1 MSSHILPIPDQSHL
15 NKVRDALWSR
25 PFAGASVMVGS
36 GFSRNADKPRS
47 EVDDLPLWSDIAA
60 SILSTLS
67 PDVEAPSID
76 DPLRLAQQYK
86 STFGR
91 SDLHRLLGQLV
102 RDRNFLPGKTH
113 DRLLKLPW
121 RDVFT
126 TNWDTLLERASLEIA
141 EPPYSVVEDMDQL
154 PLVSQPRIIK
164 LHGSFPAQFPLIS
177 TEEDYRTY
185 PIEYAPF
192 VNTVQQAM
200 METIFCLI
208 GFSGDDP
215 NFLKWSGWVRDNLGE
230 AAPKIYLAG
239 LLKLLPH
246 QRRTLEERGVVPI
259 DLWHHPNANRW
270 PERQQHQYA
279 TQWILHTLEFGEPY
293 DEKLWPST
301 PDRRE
306 PDIDERLTP
315 IVAVPFDIPA
325 GQPQTR
331 LSRETTT
338 FNEAELEI
346 IREALRVWNH
356 NRELYPGWLVF
367 PSGQEHFELSQY
379 TDEWEPHIL
388 KALPLLTPTERL
400 FAIRELLWRREI
412 LLEPVTPEL
421 VEAAQS
427 VLDIFD
433 CENRSILGN
442 GDIVADWPRVREAWR
457 SIALRLVTDARYD
470 CDQSLFER
478 RIEALEPFCDDSL
491 DVAHQIQ
498 QERCLWAL
506 YSLSFQRLGKLLDEW
521 QIDNSDPIWMLRKAA
536 LLTEMHRR
544 NESFPLVQEAINSI
558 RKDLAGDKSIANA
571 SRLGWALG
579 STLTWTNRRSV
590 FRRWDELASQRC
602 HAWNEIDQITRTLQG
617 TDERKEAPSFD
628 LGVSHSTSF
637 SWSNK
642 SYTRM
647 VSAFRALRLPE
658 VTGLPPVNIDR
669 ERDGIPTGVA
679 TGILTLAADELAAY
693 TPELAIRIVLRICGN
708 ERDKTFL
715 RVLSRTRIASLSDD
729 ATETLARICIG
740 VIDYTLPRVLAREET
755 RGDVSSVER
764 LQVALEV
771 LSRLI
776 LRVKPELVV
785 DALDLGLKCY
795 RTKDMVEHRRLAV
808 PIGNVLKRS
817 WEALPRDL
825 RVVHVFDLLTA
836 PIPGLDGFSA
846 VTECADPGSLVVHG
860 DLPKDGTTEHAARF
874 SEVVNFLL
882 RGLRGP
888 STIARSF
895 ATTRLVPL
903 VLSGSVSDDQVLEIA
918 NALWRDTDPVLNNS
932 IGPGSPF
939 DWVFMLLPEIS
950 PGQAERSF
958 RRKWLVAQNISEDE
972 LSGHAQRMLSQLG
985 PAIAS
990 LESRE
995 RLLPL
1000 TEEEAEHVSGQLLRF
1015 VNSFLGSSVTLGS
1028 GTNIRYMTTVIGA
1041 ITIPGPIADELFRVA
1056 ETVLGTESIQRRNP
1070 MRPHVDPIYNVRTAI
1085 SFSLIPGLVR
1095 ALPDRIDTMK
1105 MWLSSGLA
1113 SGEEIRVNNAMVATR
1128 TWALAP
1134 EEIALQAAPDSLI
1147 REVGAIIASR
1157 RKDALAEALLCATS
1171 IFDRGIQSHRDAI
1184 ATFALHGLS
1193 YLADEVQYER
1203 YLEDEDVPT
1212 VRLLCVQLASYMARS
1227 GFADDAT
1234 VVKWMEIGRS
1244 DPFPEVRNV
1253 VLSAEV
1259 GQLNDAM

>member
-1 MSSHILPIPDQSHL
+1 MI
-15 NKVRDALWSR
+15 
-25 PFAGASVMVGS
+25 GS
-36 GFSRNADKPRS
+36 GFSRNADKPRP
-47 EVDDLPLWSDIAA
+47 EVDGIPLWSDISEKLAA
-60 SILSTLS
+60 ALY
-67 PDVEAPSID
+67 PDIDAPSID

-102 RDRNFLPGKTH
+102 RDRDFLPGKTH
-113 DRLLKLPW
+113 SRLLKLPW

-126 TNWDTLLERASLEIA
+126 TNWDTLLERASLEIP
-141 EPPYSVVEDMDQL
+141 EPAYSVVEDMDQL

-164 LHGSFPAQFPLIS
+164 LHGSLPSKFPLII

-185 PIEYAPF
+185 PTKYAPF

-246 QRRTLEERGVVPI
+246 QRRMLEERGVVPI
-259 DLWHHPNANRW
+259 DLWHHPKVDRW
-270 PERQQHQYA
+270 PEHQQHQYA

-293 DEKLWPST
+293 DEKAWPST
-301 PDRRE
+301 PDQRE
-306 PDIDERLTP
+306 PVIDERLTP
-315 IVAVPFDIPA
+315 IVTVPFNIPA
-325 GQPQTR
+325 GQPQSQ
-331 LSRETTT
+331 LSRDTTT
-338 FNEAELEI
+338 FNEDQLET
-346 IREALRVWNH
+346 IREVLRVWTH
-356 NRELYPGWLVF
+356 NRQLYPGWLVF

-388 KALPLLTPTERL
+388 NALPLLTPTERIY
-400 FAIRELLWRREI
+400 AVRELLWRREI
-412 LLEPVTPEL
+412 LLEPIRPEL
-421 VEAAQS
+421 GEAAQG
-427 VLDIFD
+427 VLNTFD
-433 CENRSILGN
+433 CVDRTILGT
-442 GDIVADWPRVREAWR
+442 GDIVIDWPNVREAWR
-457 SIALRLVTDARYD
+457 NIALKLVTVARYD

-478 RIEALEPFCDDSL
+478 RIEALEPFCDDSP
-491 DVAHQIQ
+491 DVAHQIH

-506 YSLSFQRLGKLLDEW
+506 YSSSFQRLNELLDEW

-536 LLTEMHRR
+536 LLTEMRR
-544 NESFPLVQEAINSI
+544 HNESFPLVQEAINSI
-558 RKDLAGDKSIANA
+558 RKNLAGDQSIANA

-579 STLTWTNRRSV
+579 STLTLTNSRSV
-590 FRRWDELASQRC
+590 DRRWDELASQKC
-602 HAWNEIDQITRTLQG
+602 HAWNEIDAITRTLKG

-628 LGVSHSTSF
+628 LGVSHSTTF

-642 SYTRM
+642 GYTRL

-658 VTGLPPVNIDR
+658 VTGLPLVNIDR

-693 TPELAIRIVLRICGN
+693 APELAIRIVLRICEN

-715 RVLSRTRIASLSDD
+715 RVLSRTRIASLSAD
-729 ATETLARICIG
+729 ATEALVRICTG
-740 VIDYTLPRVLAREET
+740 VIDYTLPRLLTPDET
-755 RGDVSSVER
+755 RGGISSVER
-764 LQVALEV
+764 LRVALEV

-785 DALDLGLKCY
+785 DAMGLGLKCY
-795 RTKDMVEHRRLAV
+795 RTKGVVENRGLAGPV
-808 PIGNVLKRS
+808 GNLLRRS
-817 WEALPRDL
+817 WEALPKDL
-825 RVVHVFDLLTA
+825 RSTYVFDLLTA

-846 VTECADPGSLVVHG
+846 VTEGGDPGSLVGHE
-860 DLPKDGTTEHAARF
+860 DLPIVGTSEYAARS
-874 SEVVNFLL
+874 SEVVSFLL
-882 RGLRGP
+882 RGLR
-888 STIARSF
+888 STNVSARGF
-895 ATTRLVPL
+895 ATTRLLPL
-903 VLSGSVSDDQVLEIA
+903 VVSGSVRDDEALEIA
-918 NALWRDTDPVLNNS
+918 NILWGGSDPVTNNA
-932 IGPGSPF
+932 GGAGSPF

-958 RRKWLVAQNISEDE
+958 RRKWLTPRTVSEDD

-1000 TEEEAEHVSGQLLRF
+1000 TEEEAEHVSGQILRF
-1015 VNSFLGSSVTLGS
+1015 VNSFFGNSVTLGS
-1028 GTNIRYMTTVIGA
+1028 GTNIRYMATVIGA
-1041 ITIPGPIADELFRVA
+1041 MTIPGPIADDLFKVA
-1056 ETVLGTESIQRRNP
+1056 ETVLGTENIQRHNP
-1070 MRPHVDPIYNVRTAI
+1070 MQPLVDPIYNVRLAI

-1095 ALPDRIDTMK
+1095 AFPDRIDTMV

-1134 EEIALQAAPDSLI
+1134 EEQALQAAPDSLI

-1157 RKDALAEALLCATS
+1157 RKDALAGALLCATL
-1171 IFDRGIQSHRDAI
+1171 IFDRGFQAHRDAI

-1193 YLADEVQYER
+1193 YLAEEVEYAR

-1227 GFADDAT
+1227 GFADDPT
-1234 VVKWMEIGRS
+1234 VVKWMEMGRN

-1253 VLSAEV
+1253 VLSDE
-1259 GQLNDAM
+1259 L

>member
-1 MSSHILPIPDQSHL
+1 MSSHIPPIPDQSHL

-25 PFAGASVMVGS
+25 PFAGATVMIGS

-60 SILSTLS
+60 AIGSTLY
-67 PDVEAPSID
+67 PDLEPPSTD

-102 RDRNFLPGKTH
+102 RDRNFLPGETH
-113 DRLLKLPW
+113 SRLLKLPW

-141 EPPYSVVEDMDQL
+141 EPSYSVVEDIDQL

-164 LHGSFPAQFPLIS
+164 LHGSFPANFPLIC

-185 PIEYAPF
+185 PTEYAPF

-215 NFLKWSGWVRDNLGE
+215 NFLNWSGWVRDNLGE

-246 QRRTLEERGVVPI
+246 QRRMLEERGVVPI
-259 DLWHHPNANRW
+259 DLWHHPNAKRW
-270 PERQQHQYA
+270 PEHRQQQYA
-279 TQWILHTLEFGEPY
+279 TQWILHTLEYGEPY
-293 DEKLWPST
+293 DEKLWPSI
-301 PDRRE
+301 PDDE
-306 PDIDERLTP
+306 APDIDARLLP
-315 IVAVPFDIPA
+315 IVKVPFDIPA
-325 GQPQTR
+325 SQPQTR
-331 LSRETTT
+331 LSRDSSTY
-338 FNEAELEI
+338 NEEALEPI
-346 IREALRVWNH
+346 KEVLRVWTH
-356 NRELYPGWLVF
+356 NRQLFPGWLVF
-367 PSGQEHFELSQY
+367 PSGQEHFALSQY

-388 KALPLLTPTERL
+388 KALPLFTPTERL
-400 FAIRELLWRREI
+400 HAIRELLWRREI
-412 LLEPVTPEL
+412 LLEPITPEL
-421 VEAAQS
+421 VEAAQT
-427 VLDIFD
+427 VLDTFD
-433 CENRSILGN
+433 CENRTILGN
-442 GDIVADWPRVREAWR
+442 GNSVADWPKVREAWR
-457 SIALRLVTDARYD
+457 SIALRLVTDARYY
-470 CDQSLFER
+470 CDQSLFEQ

-506 YSLSFQRLGKLLDEW
+506 YSSSFQRLSELLDEW
-521 QIDNSDPIWMLRKAA
+521 TIDNSDPIWMLRKAA
-536 LLTEMHRR
+536 LLTEMRR
-544 NESFPLVQEAINSI
+544 HNDSFPLVQKAINSI

-571 SRLGWALG
+571 SRLSWALG
-579 STLTWTNRRSV
+579 STLTWTNRRAV

-602 HAWNEIDQITRTLQG
+602 HAWNEIDHIRRTLQG
-617 TDERKEAPSFD
+617 TAERKTAPSFD
-628 LGVSHSTSF
+628 LGVSHGTTF
-637 SWSNK
+637 NWSNK
-642 SYTRM
+642 GYTRL

-669 ERDGIPTGVA
+669 GRDGFPTGIA
-679 TGILTLAADELAAY
+679 TGILTLAADGLAAY
-693 TPELAIRIVLRICGN
+693 APDLAIRIVLRICDN

-729 ATETLARICIG
+729 ATEALVRICIR
-740 VIDYTLPRVLAREET
+740 VIDYTLPRLLAPDER
-755 RGDVSSVER
+755 RGGISSVGR
-764 LQVALEV
+764 LSVALEA

-785 DALDLGLKCY
+785 DAIGLGLKCY
-795 RTKDMVEHRRLAV
+795 RTKSVVEHHLLAGPV
-808 PIGNVLKRS
+808 TNLLRRS
-817 WEALPRDL
+817 WEALPKDL
-825 RVVHVFDLLTA
+825 RRTYVFDLLTA

-846 VTECADPGSLVVHG
+846 VTECDDPGSLVGHG
-860 DLPKDGTTEHAARF
+860 DLPMDGTSEYAARS
-874 SEVVNFLL
+874 SEVISFIL
-882 RGLRGP
+882 RGLR
-888 STIARSF
+888 STNVTARGF
-895 ATTRLVPL
+895 ATIRLRPL
-903 VLSGSVSDDQVLEIA
+903 VVSGSVRDDEALEIA
-918 NALWRDTDPVLNNS
+918 NILWGDSDPVLNNS
-932 IGPGSPF
+932 TGPGAPF
-939 DWVFMLLPEIS
+939 DWVFMLLPEVS

-958 RRKWLVAQNISEDE
+958 RQKWLTPQTVSEDD

-990 LESRE
+990 LEARE

-1000 TEEEAEHVSGQLLRF
+1000 TEEETKHVSGQLLRF
-1015 VNSFLGSSVTLGS
+1015 ANGFWGSSVTLNS
-1028 GTNIRYMTTVIGA
+1028 GVNIRYMNTVIGA
-1041 ITIPGPIADELFRVA
+1041 ITIPGPIADEMFRIA
-1056 ETVLGTESIQRRNP
+1056 EVMLGTEYIEKRDPLQRSLG
-1070 MRPHVDPIYNVRTAI
+1070 PIDDVRIAI
-1085 SFSLIPGLVR
+1085 SFSLLPGLVR
-1095 ALPDRIDTMK
+1095 TLKDRVDTMV

-1113 SGEEIRVNNAMVATR
+1113 SGEEIRANNAMVATR

-1134 EEIALQAAPDSLI
+1134 QERALQATPDNLI
-1147 REVGAIIASR
+1147 REVGVIIASR
-1157 RKDALAEALLCATS
+1157 RKDALTGALLCATL
-1171 IFDRGIQSHRDAI
+1171 IFDRGLQSHRDAI

-1193 YLADEVQYER
+1193 YLAEEVQYAR

-1234 VVKWMEIGRS
+1234 VVKWMEIGRN

-1253 VLSAEV
+1253 VLAAEAE
-1259 GQLNDAM
+1259 QPNDEM